1 MQGEKEQPVR
11 FVNLNVYPETR
22 ARVNLLRARIEA
34 QRLEK
39 VTTDDIVSFMLSE
52 VGVPEFFQEN
62 AEKANA

>member
-1 MQGEKEQPVR
+1 MQSEKEQPVR

-22 ARVNLLRARIEA
+22 ARVNFLRARIEA